1 MITAD
6 VISHHLQFDPKCSR
20 EASKPSRA
28 STIKWPWS
36 FLLQCFVL
44 QEFGDITTK
53 EAVLHV
59 AYTSV
64 VQEPEASGGL
74 RTLE

>member
-1 MITAD
+1 M
-6 VISHHLQFDPKCSR
+6 
-20 EASKPSRA
+20 ASYYLTWAIELYQEQSIQLYQLTLTLEYAQLKSILATRLY
-28 STIKWPWS
+28 K
-36 FLLQCFVL
+36 

-74 RTLE
+74 KTLE